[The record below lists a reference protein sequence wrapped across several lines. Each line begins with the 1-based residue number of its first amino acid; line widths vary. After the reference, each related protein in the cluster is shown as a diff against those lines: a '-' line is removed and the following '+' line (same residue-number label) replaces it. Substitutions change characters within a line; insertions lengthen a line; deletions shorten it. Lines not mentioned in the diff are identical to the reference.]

1 MLEDK
6 IEVDKAE
13 AFTPVNESI
22 VRQASEFLDSH
33 GKSEMALMIRTL
45 LDENNSWKKNNFL
58 LRHLDSEVRYWS
70 ILIMIIWWF
79 QFIQPSLQFSQQLY
93 GQTF

>member
-58 LRHLDSEVRYWS
+58 LRHLDSEVRY
-70 ILIMIIWWF
+70 
-79 QFIQPSLQFSQQLY
+79 
-93 GQTF
+93 